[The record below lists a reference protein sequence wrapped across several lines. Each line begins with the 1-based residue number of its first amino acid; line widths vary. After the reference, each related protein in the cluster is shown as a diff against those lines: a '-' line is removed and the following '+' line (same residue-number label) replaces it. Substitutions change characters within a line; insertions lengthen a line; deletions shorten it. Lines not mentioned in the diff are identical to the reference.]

1 MSSRDKRR
9 EKLREKWASHD
20 PNLRAEL
27 DRQKQQ
33 AQTAGSQPPGTPQIT
48 PVDEAKLMQDQ
59 AAELTRREQEEAKK
73 KQPGFEEEAMRDV
86 TTDVPGM
93 SPKQRQSMIETANK
107 QIGGQ
112 LENYSRMLAS
122 SQGMRGA
129 YGAKGQGALNQGAM
143 QAQNQFLRDLT
154 EKDSDI
160 ALQKLAAYLTGVHG
174 RSAQDILQQQYYR
187 DFLQGK
193 KSTNEAQN
201 WTNYFNQYFRKL

>member
-1 MSSRDKRR
+1 MGWFNELMSGGSSKKRKR
-9 EKLREKWASHD
+9 EEKYAKHD
-20 PNLRAEL
+20 PNYRNAH
-27 DRQKQQ
+27 
-33 AQTAGSQPPGTPQIT
+33 TPGYQPPPPQIT
-48 PVDEAKLMQDQ
+48 PIDEAKALQDQ
-59 AAELTRREQEEAKK
+59 AAELARREQEDAKK
-73 KQPGFEEEAMRDV
+73 RQPGYEEAAMKDV
-86 TTDVPGM
+86 TTEVPGM
-93 SPKQRQSMIETANK
+93 GPKQKQSMIETANK

-187 DFLQGK
+187 DLLQGK
-193 KSTNEAQN
+193 KATNENQN
-201 WTNYFNQYFRKL
+201 WTNYFNQYFKKL